1 VPRLGFWANG
11 NEARVPY
18 DVPDLLAAFAPQRPV
33 LVVSPQLDR
42 EARLADV
49 HWAVEATRTAWPAN
63 TPSGLEQLSPEDYN
77 RFGPEMQTL
86 VVSWLKK
93 QAPPFITAAAAPR

>member
-1 VPRLGFWANG
+1 MTCPTCSPPSLRS
-11 NEARVPY
+11 ARF
-18 DVPDLLAAFAPQRPV
+18 LSSARN
-33 LVVSPQLDR
+33 SDR

-49 HWAVEATRTAWPAN
+49 HWAVEAARTAWPAN